1 MTLSV
6 NGPKR
11 GDPGGPTP
19 PSACGGVEGEEIMY
33 FDMFDTGY
41 IGVLTLAG
49 DEAGL
54 RHIEFEEKKHPITI
68 PDEWK
73 KNATFFAPVKAQLRA
88 YFRRDLKQFDLP
100 LAPVG
105 TPFQLK
111 VWQALRDIPYGELVS
126 YKTLAEAIGQP
137 NAVRAVGGANGKNP
151 IPIIVPCHR
160 VIGSDG
166 SLTGFGGGLA
176 TKQRLIDLEQ
186 KKNHFN

>member
-1 MTLSV
+1 
-6 NGPKR
+6 
-11 GDPGGPTP
+11 
-19 PSACGGVEGEEIMY
+19 MY

-41 IGVLTLAG
+41 IGVLTLVG

-54 RHIEFEEKKHPITI
+54 RHIEFEEKKHPIAI
-68 PDEWK
+68 SDAWQ
-73 KNATFFAPVKAQLRA
+73 KNTKFFAPVKAQLRA
-88 YFRRDLKQFDLP
+88 YFKRDLKQFDLA

-126 YKTLAEAIGQP
+126 YKAIAEAIGQP
-137 NAVRAVGGANGKNP
+137 KAVRAVGGANGKNP

-166 SLTGFGGGLA
+166 ALTGFGGGLE
-176 TKQRLIDLEQ
+176 TKQRLIDLEREQ
-186 KKNHFN
+186 NYFNW